1 MNKGKLSGITIFMYG
16 LSILLLLFT
25 IYRLYGAMTYI
36 SSLVTEQSFIISEN
50 MRDVISYYYE
60 QCASPFLFS
69 VIIYVLGE
77 VNEKLKHLL
86 LKKGQLN
93 PESEL
98 NNEQSSLN

>member
-36 SSLVTEQSFIISEN
+36 SSLVTEQSFISEN

-77 VNEKLKHLL
+77 MNEKLKHLL